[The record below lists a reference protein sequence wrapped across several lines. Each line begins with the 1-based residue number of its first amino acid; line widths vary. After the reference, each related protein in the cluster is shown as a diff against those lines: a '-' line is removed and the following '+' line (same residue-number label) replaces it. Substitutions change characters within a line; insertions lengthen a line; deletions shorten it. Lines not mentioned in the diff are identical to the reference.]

1 MIIEEKTSQL
11 KKEIIEYADF
21 IEKMIQKSI
30 NGLLKR
36 EENLLNEVIHIDEPK
51 ANRWEVDID
60 ELCIVIIAQFEPKT
74 KDLRTI
80 LMALKMNNDL
90 ERMGDHAVNI
100 AESALFLIDK
110 PPIKPL
116 IDIPRMADESIKM
129 LKDSIESF
137 INEDAKLA
145 RSVCERDD
153 IIDGLNDQIYR
164 ELITFMISNSS
175 IIEASLHLIRISNN
189 FERISDLATNICED
203 VIFMAEG
210 KVIKHH
216 MGE

>member
-1 MIIEEKTSQL
+1 MFEDKEINL
-11 KKEIIEYADF
+11 KKEIIEYANL

-30 NGLLKR
+30 EGLLKR
-36 EENLLNEVIHIDEPK
+36 ERNLLNEVIQVDEPR
-51 ANRWEVDID
+51 ANRWEIDID
-60 ELCIVIIAQFEPKT
+60 ELCTTIIAQFEPKA

-80 LMALKMNNDL
+80 LMSLKMNNDL

-100 AESALFLIDK
+100 SESAIFLIDK

-116 IDIPRMADESIKM
+116 IDIPRMADEATKM

-145 RSVCERDD
+145 RNVCERDD
-153 IIDGLNDQIYR
+153 IVDSLHEQVYR
-164 ELITFMISNSS
+164 ELITFMISDSS
-175 IIEASLHLIRISNN
+175 VIQPALYLIRVSNN
-189 FERISDLATNICED
+189 LERIADLTTNICED

-210 KVIKHH
+210 RVIKHNI
-216 MGE
+216 EE